1 MFYKKEKQK
10 YVIDANWYVEEKKRK
25 KIDENANFICS
36 LHRDELIGIVRKAGE
51 KYIYDEST
59 EHGGEVKYH
68 DGIHPEILKFTATN
82 DDERGYIELK
92 PIFTY
97 CKKQLKPAILNCVE
111 VSKYATDV
119 LGNLYKVKQNI
130 LKLEFE

>member
-1 MFYKKEKQK
+1 MNLQ
-10 YVIDANWYVEEKKRK
+10 NM
-25 KIDENANFICS
+25 
-36 LHRDELIGIVRKAGE
+36 GE
-51 KYIYDEST
+51 K
-59 EHGGEVKYH
+59 VKYH
-68 DGIHPEILKFTATN
+68 DGIHSEILKFTATN
-82 DDERGYIELK
+82 NDQNGIIEVK
-92 PIFTY
+92 PVFTY